1 MTLWMEVT
9 QDDLELPL
17 IVAGSPQELA
27 ELAGTNVYCV
37 YKSVSR
43 RKTGEAQKGRFVK
56 VEIESEGDEI

>member
-27 ELAGTNVYCV
+27 DKVGTDVNNI
-37 YKSVSR
+37 YKSASR
-43 RKTGEAQKGRFVK
+43 RRRGEAQKGRFVR
-56 VEIESEGDEI
+56 VEIEEDEY